1 MSNPLDRHLEWLNQ
15 HSEEIIDAER
25 PIIDPHHHLWPG
37 ENKYLLEDLW
47 ADTSSGHN
55 IKHTVFIECTQE
67 FLTSGPD
74 HLKPIGETIFVKKI
88 ADEAKKV
95 PSKSQISGIVSHVD
109 MTLGEGI
116 NEVLDLHFLHGE
128 SLFKGI
134 RRAGGW
140 DPHENMRNSH
150 HSPPKDMYLSD
161 IFNKS
166 LKILGEKGLVFE
178 AWQYHHQ
185 INQVSILAREHPN
198 LKIVLNHFSGPIGIG
213 PYKDLRNEIF
223 EQWKKDIDELV
234 KNKNVYAKLGG
245 LAMPINGYNFHK
257 QSMPPSSDQI
267 VEAQKNYYDYS
278 IKSFGPERCM
288 FESNFPVDKQS
299 VSYHVIWNAFK
310 KISKDYTEE
319 DKEYL
324 FLKSAE
330 NFYSL

>member
-1 MSNPLDRHLEWLNQ
+1 MPADIYYPETMLILVTGGSGYVGSLLVPKLLKLN
-15 HSEEIIDAER
+15 HKVVVIDTFWYG
-25 PIIDPHHHLWPG
+25 D
-37 ENKYLLEDLW
+37 
-47 ADTSSGHN
+47 
-55 IKHTVFIECTQE
+55 
-67 FLTSGPD
+67 
-74 HLKPIGETIFVKKI
+74 
-88 ADEAKKV
+88 
-95 PSKSQISGIVSHVD
+95 
-109 MTLGEGI
+109 
-116 NEVLDLHFLHGE
+116 VL
-128 SLFKGI
+128 
-134 RRAGGW
+134 
-140 DPHENMRNSH
+140 
-150 HSPPKDMYLSD
+150 
-161 IFNKS
+161 
-166 LKILGEKGLVFE
+166 
-178 AWQYHHQ
+178 
-185 INQVSILAREHPN
+185 REHPN

-213 PYKDLRNEIF
+213 PYKDMRNEIF

-324 FLKSAE
+324 FLKSAK
-330 NFYSL
+330 NFYTL